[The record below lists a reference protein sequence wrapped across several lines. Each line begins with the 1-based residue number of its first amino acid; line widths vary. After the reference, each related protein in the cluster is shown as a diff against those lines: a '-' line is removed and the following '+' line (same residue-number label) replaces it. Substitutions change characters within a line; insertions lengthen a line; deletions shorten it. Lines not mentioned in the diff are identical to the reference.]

1 MFNNNKFGG
10 SQTSVNSNNVAH
22 YSNHHLM
29 QVSSNGLTTS
39 APNYLVHSLNNSTN
53 SLIEEDIV
61 HHQHQT
67 DGQPLPEGWDMGM
80 DFDGKIYYI
89 DHKTRTTTWIDPR
102 NR

>member
-10 SQTSVNSNNVAH
+10 SQTSVNSNNVSH
-22 YSNHHLM
+22 YPNHHLM
-29 QVSSNGLTTS
+29 QVASNGLTS
-39 APNYLVHSLNNSTN
+39 APNYFVHSLNNSTN
-53 SLIEEDIV
+53 SLIEEDSV
-61 HHQHQT
+61 HHQHQA

-102 NR
+102 NK